1 MTDKKEEAAID
12 AISFKQL
19 KLFESIGRLNSV
31 RRASDDCNL
40 SQPAVTQ
47 SLAKL
52 EQIIGLQLVKRH
64 ASGSYLN
71 PAGQLFHARVTR
83 FSAQFEDALRCFGVD
98 GEPKAFAARLLR
110 SQVRALIAIVEA
122 GSFQAAADQ
131 LGLSTATLQR
141 GVRDL
146 ELNLRKTLFY
156 RTASGLIA
164 LPGAIE
170 LGRRMK
176 LCLQEIEWGVR
187 ELREGESSG
196 PARIVIG
203 AMPLGG
209 NYLLASVLDRFL
221 AIEPRVEV
229 VIRNESAMEMIRS
242 LRTGDVDFVVGLIP
256 AESQPD
262 IESLPMARTPF
273 SVVAREGHP
282 LVRAGRVTRADLA
295 ACDWLVGGPGSRRR
309 AAFDRIFANSPGP
322 RAQIA
327 TSAVPVIRQMLLS
340 SDRLTLMTSYEM
352 RFEGR
357 GLAVVP
363 FGPLDERPMIGVTM
377 RADWM
382 PTRHHSVMIDLLQ
395 SSTHVSPA
403 DAGPGAINLAA

>member
-1 MTDKKEEAAID
+1 MTDLSGEMPID
-12 AISFKQL
+12 AISFKHL
-19 KLFESIGRLNSV
+19 KLFESIGRLKSV

-52 EQIIGLQLVKRH
+52 EKIIGTPLVKRH

-71 PAGQLFHARVTR
+71 AAGEIFHARVAR
-83 FSAQFEDALRCFGVD
+83 FSVQFEEALRQFGVD
-98 GEPKAFAARLLR
+98 AEPRSVAARLLR

-122 GSFQAAADQ
+122 GSFTAAADQ

-146 ELNLRKTLFY
+146 ELNLRKPLFY

-164 LPGAIE
+164 LPEAIE
-170 LGRRMK
+170 LGRRLK
-176 LCLQEIEWGVR
+176 LCLQEIDWGVR
-187 ELREGESSG
+187 ELREGDSAG
-196 PARIVIG
+196 PARLVIG

-209 NYLLASVLDRFL
+209 NYLLASVLDQFL
-221 AIEPRVEV
+221 AREPRVEV
-229 VIRNESAMEMIRS
+229 VIRNESAMEMIRT
-242 LRTGDVDFVVGLIP
+242 LRTGDVDFIVGLVP
-256 AESQPD
+256 PEAEAD
-262 IESLPMARTPF
+262 LESVSLARTPF

-309 AAFDRIFANSPGP
+309 ACFERIFADGPQP
-322 RAQIA
+322 RAPIA
-327 TSAVPVIRQMLLS
+327 TSAVPVIRQMLLA
-340 SDRLTLMTSYEM
+340 SDRLTLMTSYEL

-357 GLAVVP
+357 GLGVVP

-377 RADWM
+377 RANWL
-382 PTRHHSVMIDLLQ
+382 PTRRHALLIDLLRQ
-395 SSTHVSPA
+395 SVPGLLTGT
-403 DAGPGAINLAA
+403 DAPTVDLAA